1 MDVIIGQTI
10 IKDFTISDPT
20 TGMVSNATAVS
31 CQVFAGNSNT
41 PLLTPVPVL
50 RTGQVGDYRVSFTAS
65 SANGFVIGQSYNIVV
80 EATVAGITAK
90 ATIDSFILQSPLS
103 LPVKTRI

>member
-1 MDVIIGQTI
+1 MDVIIGQTVV
-10 IKDFTISDPT
+10 KDFTISDPT
-20 TGMVSNATAVS
+20 TGMVSNATTVS

-50 RTGQVGDYRVSFTAS
+50 RTGQIGDYRVTFVAS

-80 EATVAGITAK
+80 EATVSGITAK
-90 ATIDSFILQSPLS
+90 STIDTFILQSSNSGSSLVPL
-103 LPVKTRI
+103 

>member
-1 MDVIIGQTI
+1 MDVIIGQTV
-10 IKDFTISDPT
+10 IKDFAISDPT
-20 TGMVSNATAVS
+20 TGMVSNADAVS
-31 CQVFAGNSNT
+31 CQVFAGNNST

-50 RTGQVGDYRVSFTAS
+50 RTGQIGDYCVTFVAS
-65 SANGFVIGQSYNIVV
+65 AANGFVAGQSYNIVV
-80 EATVAGITAK
+80 EATIAGITAK